1 MDLHQ
6 VVPPGTIVYG
16 ADGEP
21 IGTVQSSESTYMT
34 VDSDDFPTTY
44 YIPVSAVVETREDGA
59 YLSVTAAGA
68 RDQGW
73 ERQPAVD
80 PIDDQVTD
88 LGSDYSA
95 VQARR
100 FDGHRSTTRLPVTEE
115 TAGRPPRP
123 AGATDSIERPSGAS
137 GPMEDGGA

>member
-34 VDSDDFPTTY
+34 VDSGDFPLTY
-44 YIPVSAVVETREDGA
+44 YIPVSAVLETREDGA
-59 YLSVTAAGA
+59 YLSVTAEGA
-68 RDQGW
+68 RAQGW
-73 ERQPAVD
+73 DLQPAVD
-80 PIDDQVTD
+80 QIDDQVTD

-95 VQARR
+95 VQAE
-100 FDGHRSTTRLPVTEE
+100 DSLDPEYDTMPVSEE
-115 TAGRPPRP
+115 TTGRRPRP
-123 AGATDSIERPSGAS
+123 AGATDSIERPSGES
-137 GPMEDGGA
+137 GPIRDGSA